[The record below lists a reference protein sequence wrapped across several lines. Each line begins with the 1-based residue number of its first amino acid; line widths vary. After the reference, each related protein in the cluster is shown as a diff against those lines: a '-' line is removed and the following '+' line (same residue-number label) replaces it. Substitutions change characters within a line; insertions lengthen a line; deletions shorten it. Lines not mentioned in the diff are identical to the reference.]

1 MATEK
6 KRFSSLAEQI
16 ELTRKTSVKHELAV
30 GMVPML
36 FILLSEAGFML
47 FLVFGLHLYFTQQLE
62 LAVFLVFLIAS
73 VRVYRTLA
81 QLALTMAESR
91 FIEQAAKRL
100 AALLATP
107 EIKSEGKSAEITGK
121 LTVTDLGF
129 SYDGPESATKRV
141 IDQISFS
148 TKPGTLTAIAGP
160 SGSGKST
167 LLHLLARF

>member
-1 MATEK
+1 MDWVLGIRETRLSGNGE
-6 KRFSSLAEQI
+6 KRFSSLAGQI
-16 ELTRKTSVKHELAV
+16 EFTRETSVKHELAV

-36 FILLSEAGFML
+36 FILLSEAGFIL

-62 LAVFLVFLIAS
+62 LTVFLVFLIAS

-81 QLALTMAESR
+81 HLALTMAESR

-100 AALLATP
+100 TALLATP

-121 LTVTDLGF
+121 LTVTDLSF
-129 SYDGPESATKRV
+129 SYDGPESATKKRV

-148 TKPGTLTAIAGP
+148 AKPGTLSAT
-160 SGSGKST
+160 
-167 LLHLLARF
+167 R